1 MEDIED
7 KMNIDL
13 ELKERIDQ
21 TMKGIAKIFA
31 NDIVSGK
38 KSLDEMINDI
48 DNSEIPDAAKKLIAF
63 HMGCDTPVKYHQEE

>member
-1 MEDIED
+1 MNNIED
-7 KMNIDL
+7 KTEIDP

-21 TMKGIAKIFA
+21 TIKGIAKIFA

-63 HMGCDTPVKYHQEE
+63 HMGYDTPAMDKE